1 MQRPVLPP
9 GTTLP
14 LHPMAFVVITR
25 GSKVF
30 GQTLSDDV
38 DALTRQLTDEQLSV
52 TEITPQGRSS
62 SGSRRRDEYDDY
74 GSSTSNVR
82 NLQGSVDVIGIVTA
96 LEGPPLPSGDIAGRL
111 GGFEDVMALEG
122 TEDVQPA
129 EVIQLLLGTKNGLH
143 NNYQNFQAF
152 LDSGG
157 CIGLQHDPLLYGS
170 YLLNPFLVR
179 VEIVPMLVVD
189 QGEVAVIKSYVGLP
203 TVDRSGTDYKF
214 GSIVDPG
221 HRGLWA
227 EPLRTG
233 KYPLN
238 PRIYDAEKVPTS
250 ILTLNWANA
259 TSEAHNL
266 DRGLSSIAAKSRDAF
281 EFAVDLQVQIH
292 VPDTMAPRVIG
303 MVGTMQNLVNEVLQS
318 AVGNYIRNSL
328 QKLAAL
334 RFIETRDE
342 VQDDAQTYVTDYLGR
357 YNVEVRGVYIQD
369 VVFPADLVKV
379 LTSREIANQE
389 KATFAAQQAAQL
401 ARVDLERQTG
411 IAAAQG
417 DLATAEVSI
426 LVNKATAA
434 AAVETANGQAT
445 VTRTLGEAEAAKITA
460 IGVAEGSV
468 IREKGLAEAEAYA
481 AQRDAIGPDQT
492 ALVAALREI
501 GVNGVKITPDT
512 LVGGGSGSILDLIT
526 LALTNKVTAD
536 TGKADGDTVV
546 PTPPAVTAS

>member
-1 MQRPVLPP
+1 
-9 GTTLP
+9 
-14 LHPMAFVVITR
+14 
-25 GSKVF
+25 
-30 GQTLSDDV
+30 
-38 DALTRQLTDEQLSV
+38 
-52 TEITPQGRSS
+52 
-62 SGSRRRDEYDDY
+62 
-74 GSSTSNVR
+74 
-82 NLQGSVDVIGIVTA
+82 
-96 LEGPPLPSGDIAGRL
+96 
-111 GGFEDVMALEG
+111 
-122 TEDVQPA
+122 
-129 EVIQLLLGTKNGLH
+129 
-143 NNYQNFQAF
+143 
-152 LDSGG
+152 
-157 CIGLQHDPLLYGS
+157 
-170 YLLNPFLVR
+170 
-179 VEIVPMLVVD
+179 
-189 QGEVAVIKSYVGLP
+189 
-203 TVDRSGTDYKF
+203 
-214 GSIVDPG
+214 
-221 HRGLWA
+221 
-227 EPLRTG
+227 
-233 KYPLN
+233 
-238 PRIYDAEKVPTS
+238 
-250 ILTLNWANA
+250 
-259 TSEAHNL
+259 
-266 DRGLSSIAAKSRDAF
+266 
-281 EFAVDLQVQIH
+281 
-292 VPDTMAPRVIG
+292 